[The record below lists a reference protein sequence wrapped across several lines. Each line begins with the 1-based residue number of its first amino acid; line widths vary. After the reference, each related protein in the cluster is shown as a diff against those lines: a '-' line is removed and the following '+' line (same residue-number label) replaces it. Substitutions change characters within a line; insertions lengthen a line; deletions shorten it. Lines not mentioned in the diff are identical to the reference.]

1 MVLSG
6 KCDLAS
12 YAIAIWIGDDR
23 KEVVISEAEQVFK
36 EGQKKGM
43 TKVGD
48 KKKIRKG
55 MREWGKRECLRS
67 SFNIASQ
74 REHWAR
80 NRALVKVL
88 HSNQNSFNSTSN
100 TFIYCVLL
108 DITSIFYMSCYNQ
121 IR

>member
-23 KEVVISEAEQVFK
+23 KEVVISEAERALK
-36 EGQKKGM
+36 EGQKKRM
-43 TKVGD
+43 TTVGQ

-55 MREWGKRECLRS
+55 MRGWGRRECLPS
-67 SFNIASQ
+67 SFNVASQ
-74 REHWAR
+74 SDHRAK
-80 NRALVKVL
+80 NAALVRVL
-88 HSNQNSFNSTSN
+88 HSNQNFFNSTSN

-108 DITSIFYMSCYNQ
+108 YTTSIFYMSCFNQ
-121 IR
+121 VR